1 MWENKYQYI
10 RYMKN
15 YEDMTTL
22 WLSLFG
28 SVLTVFAARSLVKH
42 RPTEIWVADRPVERA
57 FKIPQTC
64 MKHPWNIHET
74 VVCPVCPVCPPNSTG
89 SKFTTQLPRTCHE
102 SRGTSRT
109 PKDGII
115 VLNGTWTP
123 RDRPV
128 ELQDLRLRAIVRWI
142 NILSG
147 LAVGSTPCWTV
158 AQLDKQMKLKG

>member
-1 MWENKYQYI
+1 
-10 RYMKN
+10 MKIWQHC
-15 YEDMTTL
+15 D
-22 WLSLFG
+22 F
-28 SVLTVFAARSLVKH
+28 RSLVLYSPCLRLVPWSNTDQRRYEWQIVLWKELSKS
-42 RPTEIWVADRPVERA
+42 P
-57 FKIPQTC
+57 
-64 MKHPWNIHET
+64 KHPWNIHET
-74 VVCPVCPVCPPNSTG
+74 SMKHPWNCSLPSLPSFLPPNSAG

-109 PKDGII
+109 PKAGII

-147 LAVGSTPCWTV
+147 LAVGSTPCLTV
-158 AQLDKQMKLKG
+158 AQLDKQMKFKG